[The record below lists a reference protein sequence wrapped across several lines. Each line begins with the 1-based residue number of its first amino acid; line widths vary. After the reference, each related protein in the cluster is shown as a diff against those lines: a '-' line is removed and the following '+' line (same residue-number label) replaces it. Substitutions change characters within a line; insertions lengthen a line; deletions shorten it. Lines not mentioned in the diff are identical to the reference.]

1 MKFDEMPKHFE
12 PAVDIVNEQVGR
24 IKRLVDTSTKCHHLD
39 VPESLTE
46 DIEKVCD
53 ILKIPVHVVRDG
65 LITYGPSYRQLYEY
79 ELAR

>member
-12 PAVDIVNEQVGR
+12 PAADIVNEQVRR
-24 IKRLVDTSTKCHHLD
+24 IKMLADNSTKCHHLD
-39 VPESLTE
+39 VPVTLTE

-53 ILKIPVHVVRDG
+53 KLKIPVYVVKDG